1 MPYSGQEIVHPKRQR
16 MSIPDRHRVSHLPL
30 TFSQLRS
37 LSLAYMESAVVVEIE
52 DRLVGG
58 AQAEVTQSVGRAHY
72 QDRRGWHL
80 R

>member
-1 MPYSGQEIVHPKRQR
+1 
-16 MSIPDRHRVSHLPL
+16 
-30 TFSQLRS
+30 
-37 LSLAYMESAVVVEIE
+37 MELAVVVEIE
-52 DRLVGG
+52 ERLVGG